1 MCRVPFHESR
11 VPYPVFRIALA
22 GADTRLLVSVTLGL
36 RPAKGHEK
44 TPHPTSSLGHLL
56 PREKAEVIFP
66 LRGERVAAM
75 RRRVRGFSTPPSR
88 SHRSADR
95 STPHSL
101 MLGPFGVAD
110 SPNQESAPAGGIP
123 IASSQH
129 PRSASVSRFLTPDSR
144 FPHPASRIPCP
155 VSLIPR
161 KDFLCPSSN
170 KP

>member
-1 MCRVPFHESR
+1 MRRRVRGFSTRPSRSHRSADRSTPHSPMLGPLGIADSPNQES
-11 VPYPVFRIALA
+11 A
-22 GADTRLLVSVTLGL
+22 
-36 RPAKGHEK
+36 PAGHEE

-75 RRRVRGFSTPPSR
+75 RRRVRGFSTLPSR

-95 STPHSL
+95 STPHSP
-101 MLGPFGVAD
+101 MLGPFGIAD
-110 SPNQESAPAGGIP
+110 SPNQESAPAGVP
-123 IASSQH
+123 LPYPKSRH
-129 PRSASVSRFLTPDSR
+129 PTPVSRVPY
-144 FPHPASRIPCP
+144 PVPRIPCP

-161 KDFLCPSSN
+161 KDFLWPSSN